1 MVVVSPSLVEEKVR
15 GVDLLER
22 AYKFLRG
29 DEEVQAL
36 LRMSNV
42 MTVERLLY
50 NDHGPV
56 HATIV
61 AGSALHIFDMLVERG
76 FVPTTLQ
83 HHTVDDIDEAKLVVL
98 VSAYL
103 HDIGNSVHRSQHELM
118 GALMSDPILDRL
130 LDEVVSDAPVS
141 KRVRIKSEIKHAIYA
156 TYPPVKALTLEASS
170 VKVADAT
177 DMAEGRARIPY
188 SKGKLDMHSLSALSI
203 KRVELEPGTQRPVR
217 IKVVMTSY
225 AGFFQVEQVLLPK
238 IENSLLAD
246 EVEVVPYLIG
256 RDGKLQPLT
265 PIYP

>member
-1 MVVVSPSLVEEKVR
+1 VVLVSPALVEEKIR

-56 HATIV
+56 HAAIV
-61 AGSALHIFDMLVERG
+61 SGSALHIFDMLVERG

-83 HHTVDDIDEAKLVVL
+83 HRTVDDIDEAKLIVL
-98 VSAYL
+98 AGAYL
-103 HDIGNSVHRSQHELM
+103 HDIGNSVHRSQHELV

-130 LDEVVSDAPVS
+130 LDEVMSDAPTS

-156 TYPPVKALTLEASS
+156 TSPPVKALTIEASS

-188 SKGKLDMHSLSALSI
+188 SRGKLDMHSLSALSI
-203 KRVELEPGTQRPVR
+203 KRVEIEPGSQRPVR

-238 IENSLLAD
+238 IENSMIAD
-246 EVEVVPYLIG
+246 QVEVVPYLIG
-256 RDGKLQPLT
+256 RDGSLQPLT